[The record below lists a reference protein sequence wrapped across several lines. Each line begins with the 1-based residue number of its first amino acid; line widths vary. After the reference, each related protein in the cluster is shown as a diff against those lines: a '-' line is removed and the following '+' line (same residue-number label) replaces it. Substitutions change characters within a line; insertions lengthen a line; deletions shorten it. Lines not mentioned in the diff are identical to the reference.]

1 MQSKM
6 EFLNMVQ
13 IRRMNQDLRN
23 MLETLPEGIVVID
36 DETNLVSM
44 GNREFLKMFKCG
56 EFN

>member
-1 MQSKM
+1 M